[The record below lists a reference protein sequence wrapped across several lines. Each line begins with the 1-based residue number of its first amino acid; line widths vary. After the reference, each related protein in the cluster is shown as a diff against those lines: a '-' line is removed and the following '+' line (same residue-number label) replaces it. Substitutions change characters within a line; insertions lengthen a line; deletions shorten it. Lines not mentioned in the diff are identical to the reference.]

1 MVSAAAQNAIGSEAQ
16 FVAAIKAHERYVRR
30 EPNGRRADLKFI
42 KVPGINL
49 SRRRLD
55 EIEFSGAN
63 LAKANL
69 EGAILDRAVLYCAD
83 LCGANLSQTS
93 LKQADLRGVRIHGTS
108 FEHADMDHADFRQ
121 STIAVMG
128 KNSQWDV
135 GGKDQNHSTTVSF
148 MNCSLRGAKLNNA
161 NLKDASF
168 DGALLN
174 GASFVGTTLGN
185 ASFEGAVLIGVNLA
199 ELRVPAD
206 RLKNCITEPGPEMKA
221 RLPELIAILEGAQVW
236 VQTDGRQGAPA
247 DLEGEDIRL
256 LAGVMRGRILT
267 GIRCANT
274 RAVGADFSG
283 CELQAANFDGADLR
297 SAIFTDADLRGASFR
312 GANLVHADFSR
323 ANLLPLVLKSGV
335 EMAPDFEGA
344 VLDRVNFREAQRT
357 PS

>member
-1 MVSAAAQNAIGSEAQ
+1 MVSAAAQNAIGSEAE

-42 KVPGINL
+42 KAPGINL
-49 SRRRLD
+49 SQRRLD

-63 LAKANL
+63 LSKANL
-69 EGAILDRAVLYCAD
+69 EGANLDRAVLYCAD
-83 LCGANLSQTS
+83 LSGANLSQTS
-93 LKQADLRGVRIHGTS
+93 LKGADLRGVRIHGTS
-108 FEHADMDHADFRQ
+108 FEFADMDHADFRQ
-121 STIAVMG
+121 STIAFLN
-128 KNSQWDV
+128 KNNQWSV
-135 GGKDQNHSTTVSF
+135 GGKDKNHSTTVSF

-174 GASFVGTTLGN
+174 GASFGGTTLGN

-206 RLKNCITEPGPEMKA
+206 RLKNCITEPGAELKA
-221 RLPELIAILEGAQVW
+221 RLPELVAILENAQVW
-236 VQTDGRQGAPA
+236 AQTDGRQGAPA
-247 DLEGEDIRL
+247 NLEGEDIRL
-256 LAGVMRGRILT
+256 LAGAMRNRKLT
-267 GIRCANT
+267 GIRCAKT
-274 RAVGADFSG
+274 RAVGADFSA

-297 SAIFTDADLRGASFR
+297 SAIFIDADLRGASFR

-335 EMAPDFEGA
+335 ALTPDFEGA
-344 VLDRVNFREAQRT
+344 LLDRADFREAQRG
-357 PS
+357 PV